1 MVTIGVLSDMTQK
14 LAIALGGGGA
24 RGAYQV
30 GALRAIFEA
39 GYVPEIVTGA
49 SIGAMNAACIGLWG
63 ATIEAGD
70 PNEAAW
76 VEGAALELLHRNN
89 PRALLRALVG
99 RPDSMV
105 RAKTLQFLEDI
116 GITSQLTFRELTHA
130 RIGMVSSDLEN
141 AEPLIYGLNPDDR
154 VQDGILASVAIQP
167 WIMPIREE
175 GRYLVDGGLVS
186 NTPIEAALRMGA
198 TEIIALSLRE
208 PYSGGQKD
216 GVNDYLNRLAYTI
229 SLRMINLEQRLA
241 ESRGV
246 RVHFLQL
253 HGPEPFST
261 WDFEN
266 AMALIP
272 AGYEITRSWLE
283 SGTSLGE

>member
-1 MVTIGVLSDMTQK
+1 M
-14 LAIALGGGGA
+14 
-24 RGAYQV
+24 
-30 GALRAIFEA
+30 
-39 GYVPEIVTGA
+39 
-49 SIGAMNAACIGLWG
+49 
-63 ATIEAGD
+63 
-70 PNEAAW
+70 
-76 VEGAALELLHRNN
+76 
-89 PRALLRALVG
+89 
-99 RPDSMV
+99 
-105 RAKTLQFLEDI
+105 
-116 GITSQLTFRELTHA
+116 
-130 RIGMVSSDLEN
+130 
-141 AEPLIYGLNPDDR
+141 
-154 VQDGILASVAIQP
+154 QDGILASVAIQP
-167 WIMPIREE
+167 WFMPIREE

-208 PYSGGQKD
+208 PYNGGQKS
-216 GVNDYLNRLAYTI
+216 GVNDYLNRLAYMI

-253 HGPEPFST
+253 HGPEPIPT

-283 SGTSLGE
+283 SGALRGE